1 MGQEKLSS
9 RQKMIGVMY
18 LVLTA
23 MLALQ
28 VSSSVLDKFM
38 VLSHSIDTSRK
49 LQFSQNERAIQSLKN
64 MGKDMGNR
72 REDIKI
78 LTQVL
83 AMHQDT
89 VALVDY
95 IDGLKKQLIDA
106 EGGIDRLTKLPKGL
120 KSDTAVARF
129 MINKGEGGIL
139 KTKLNGYIAQLSN
152 LVHKPYTPIAFDA
165 KNHDFFSH
173 DPNQA
178 KKDFVTLNFDH
189 TPLGAALATLS
200 QFASEVVTTEA
211 DAINTLGNII
221 GSSDVKFDTLKLL
234 ANTKSYIVT
243 AGSKYEADLIL
254 AASSSAVTP
263 EMFIDGQPIRV
274 QDGVGKVSFTTSPG
288 SYDSH
293 GFAKKTFKAAI
304 KLRLPGGKESIITED
319 IPYQVAKPVIQVKAA
334 AVQSLYRNCGNEL
347 DIQVPSLGAA
357 YNPRFKVEGGIII
370 PGPKKGVVTVMPKAN
385 EVKLKV
391 YNEDNLIDTV
401 SFIVQ
406 NIPTPQI
413 SITTKN
419 KPIDMKLGIPAPGP
433 RVVEAKVIPNKYFQD
448 FLPKDAR
455 YQVVEWVIT
464 LARGSRPVH
473 TLKVNQSIADLHSIA
488 SLAKPGDRLV
498 VEIKKIERKNFKN
511 EVETIMDRSCFNI
524 LLN

>member
-1 MGQEKLSS
+1 MAKGKLSP

-38 VLSHSIDTSRK
+38 VLSGSIDKSRS
-49 LQFSQNERAIQSLKN
+49 LQFNHNERAIQALQSAV
-64 MGKDMGNR
+64 KDMGNR
-72 REDIKI
+72 PADIKI
-78 LTQVL
+78 LKKVL

-89 VALVDY
+89 VGLVHY
-95 IDGLKKQLIDA
+95 IDRLKKQLIDA

-120 KSDTAVARF
+120 KSNAAVARF
-129 MINKGEGGIL
+129 MINKGEGNIL
-139 KTKLNGYIAQLSN
+139 KTKLNGYITQLSRLTN
-152 LVHKPYTPIAFDA
+152 KPYTPIAFDA
-165 KNHDFFSH
+165 KEHDFFSR

-211 DAINTLGNII
+211 DAIHTLGNII
-221 GSSDVKFDTLKLL
+221 GASDVKFDTLKLL
-234 ANTKSYIVT
+234 ANTKSYIVA

-254 AASSSAVTP
+254 AASSSAVAP
-263 EMFIDGQPIRV
+263 EMFIDGQPIV
-274 QDGVGKVSFTTSPG
+274 VEDGVGKITFTTSPG
-288 SYDSH
+288 SYDTH
-293 GFAKKTFKAAI
+293 GFAKKNFKAAV
-304 KLRLPGGKESIITED
+304 KLKLPGGKESIITED
-319 IPYQVAKPVIQVKAA
+319 IPYLVAKPVIQVKAA
-334 AVQSLYRNCGNEL
+334 TVQSLYRNCGNEL
-347 DIQVPSLGAA
+347 DIQVPSLGAS
-357 YNPRFKVEGGIII
+357 YNPRFKVEGGTTI
-370 PGPKKGVVTVMPKAN
+370 PGSKKGVVTVIPKDQ

-391 YNEDNLIDTV
+391 YNGDNLIGTEA
-401 SFIVQ
+401 FMVQ
-406 NIPTPQI
+406 DIPIPQI
-413 SITTKN
+413 AITTKN

-433 RVVEAKVIPNKYFQD
+433 RVLEAKVIPNKYFQD

-464 LARGSRPVH
+464 LARGSRPIH
-473 TLKVNQSIADLHSIA
+473 ALTAKQSVADLHNIA
-488 SLAKPGDRLV
+488 AQAKSGDRLV
-498 VEIKKIERKNFKN
+498 IEIKKIARKNFKD
-511 EVETIMDRSCFNI
+511 EVETINDGSCFNI